1 MNPEIVAQVAQYIG
15 SLGFPIVACYFL
27 YKLITDML
35 QKMCDKLER
44 NTEALNKIADK
55 LDMVKIV
62 EEGENK

>member
-1 MNPEIVAQVAQYIG
+1 MNTEIITQIAQYIG

-35 QKMCDKLER
+35 QKMGDKLER

-62 EEGENK
+62 EGDEN